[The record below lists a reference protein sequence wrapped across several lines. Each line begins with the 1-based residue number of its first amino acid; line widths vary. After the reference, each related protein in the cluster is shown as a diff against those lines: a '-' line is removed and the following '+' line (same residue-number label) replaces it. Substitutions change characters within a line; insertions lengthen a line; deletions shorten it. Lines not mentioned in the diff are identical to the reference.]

1 MQNTDFKKVRWVL
14 VYFSRDK
21 EKQMEV
27 IFPLFKGH
35 ILNYAKD
42 NQVEIIPF
50 EKKEG
55 IKKQ

>member
-1 MQNTDFKKVRWVL
+1 
-14 VYFSRDK
+14 
-21 EKQMEV
+21 MEV

-42 NQVEIIPF
+42 NQVEIVSF

-55 IKKQ
+55 IKKQWRSQEDEEEKCSSTEVFS